1 MVEGPPPE
9 AGQVADEPFGDEAP
23 LLVDRVLGLEEAVE
37 EVGVAE
43 SVAVNNV
50 AVLEEDEEDAVEDDA
65 AERDEEGEEGLSTVK
80 EESVMDVSASDS
92 IVESTGDPD
101 WRRRSL

>member
-1 MVEGPPPE
+1 MVEGPLPE

-43 SVAVNNV
+43 SVAVNDV
-50 AVLEEDEEDAVEDDA
+50 AVLEEDEEDDA

-80 EESVMDVSASDS
+80 EESVMDASASDS

-101 WRRRSL
+101 RRRRSL